1 MAPGPPGFATLVSI
15 FLGKKRQT
23 RQNRQGQN
31 QRNSGKHEG
40 DETQGTRV
48 IEQTENNEEKQG
60 RSKSYNDNRPA
71 DGITLFQSEYSK

>member
-1 MAPGPPGFATLVSI
+1 MASRASGFPTLASI
-15 FLGKKRQT
+15 FLGEKCQT
-23 RQNRQGQN
+23 RQNRQSQN
-31 QRNSGKHEG
+31 QRNGCKHEG
-40 DETQGTRV
+40 DKTQGTRI